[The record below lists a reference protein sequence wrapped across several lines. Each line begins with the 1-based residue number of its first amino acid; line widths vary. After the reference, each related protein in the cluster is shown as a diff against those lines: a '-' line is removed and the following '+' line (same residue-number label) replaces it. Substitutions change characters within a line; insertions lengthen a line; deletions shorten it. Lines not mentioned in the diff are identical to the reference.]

1 MIASCSLEGG
11 VRGVGEVEW
20 DRDVEMKSE
29 ETLSMMC
36 LNVCGWC
43 RDGREMEQ

>member
-1 MIASCSLEGG
+1 VKTAGALI
-11 VRGVGEVEW
+11 GVGEVEW

-29 ETLSMMC
+29 ETLSMIY